1 MSSDYQLNFKIP
13 QGPTGPTGPI
23 GPSNFD
29 RAFGY
34 LYNKERID
42 SIFLPNNQAV
52 QVAFPIR
59 SLKSNIFYPNINTIG
74 FLSAGAYLVSYSILL
89 QVPTANE
96 TDPIT
101 ITTKL
106 RLNNNI
112 DDNNALVITIKNN
125 SSYYLTNSAI
135 INAQI
140 NDTLDIIMFADKT
153 PDYSYDRAFLYAIKI
168 ADIATS

>member
-1 MSSDYQLNFKIP
+1 MNSDYQLNFTIP

-96 TDPIT
+96 TN
-101 ITTKL
+101 L
-106 RLNNNI
+106 SL
-112 DDNNALVITIKNN
+112 
-125 SSYYLTNSAI
+125 
-135 INAQI
+135 
-140 NDTLDIIMFADKT
+140 
-153 PDYSYDRAFLYAIKI
+153 
-168 ADIATS
+168 